1 LNVIKKAGLYFAKKE
16 FCRAALCDR
25 ADLKN
30 ILQGKISLPVVAGL
44 VLIVISFI
52 IGIPAIVVIGV
63 ASAWLKNPLVSLV
76 GIPLVYGIS
85 WLMLMLGFYLA
96 GSQLGTAFLR
106 WATRVI
112 LEKIIGDEAEKIR
125 APAQERQG

>member
-1 LNVIKKAGLYFAKKE
+1 MNVIKKVGLYFANKE

-25 ADLKN
+25 ADLKS
-30 ILQGKISLPVVAGL
+30 IFRGKLSPSVVAGL

-52 IGIPAIVVIGV
+52 IGIPAMVVVGV
-63 ASAWLKNPLVSLV
+63 ASAWLKSPLMGLV

-85 WLMLMLGFYLA
+85 WLMLMLGLYLA
-96 GSQLGTAFLR
+96 GSRYGMAFLR

-112 LEKIIGDEAEKIR
+112 LEKIIGEEAEKVR
-125 APAQERQG
+125 APAEERQG